1 MRPLKAQLITFCE
14 QRNIKH
20 EVFETKDKKI
30 EVRWWIKMEMTDDL
44 LVTVE
49 LTKKN
54 QYTAFLDHKDGRNV
68 GWLIHFDIYEFVC
81 WLNNYGLIS

>member
-1 MRPLKAQLITFCE
+1 
-14 QRNIKH
+14 
-20 EVFETKDKKI
+20 
-30 EVRWWIKMEMTDDL
+30 MEMTDDL

-68 GWLIHFDIYEFVC
+68 GWLIHFDIYDFVC